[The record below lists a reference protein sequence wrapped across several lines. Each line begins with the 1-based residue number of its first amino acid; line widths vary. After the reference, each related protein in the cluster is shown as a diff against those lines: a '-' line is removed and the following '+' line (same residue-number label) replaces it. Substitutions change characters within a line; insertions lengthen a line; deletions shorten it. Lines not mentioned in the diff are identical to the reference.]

1 MKEIKA
7 YIRCERALKALD
19 ALGEAGMKHATLTH
33 LLAVGTEAESDQAE
47 MNIEFGRQV
56 NRMVKLEVVCLDKDE
71 LKTVELIRNAACTMR
86 PGDGIITVAN
96 VNRLIKIRTVA
107 ESAEAL

>member
-19 ALGEAGMKHATLTH
+19 ALGEAGMKHATFTH
-33 LLAVGTEAESDQAE
+33 ILAVGAEADCDQAE
-47 MNIEFGRQV
+47 MNIEFGCKA
-56 NRMVKLEVVCLDKDE
+56 NRMVKLEVICLDKDE
-71 LKTVELIRNAACTMR
+71 LKIVELIRKAACTMR

-96 VNRLIKIRTVA
+96 VNRLVKIRTAA
-107 ESAEAL
+107 ESVEAL

>member
-19 ALGEAGMKHATLTH
+19 ALGEAGIEHATLTH
-33 LLAVGTEAESDQAE
+33 VLAVGAEAEGNQAE
-47 MNIEFGRQV
+47 MNIEFGCRI
-56 NRMVKLEVVCLDKDE
+56 NRMVKLEVICLDKDE
-71 LKTVELIRNAACTMR
+71 LKIVELIRKAACTLQ

-96 VNRLIKIRTVA
+96 INRIVKVRTAAV
-107 ESAEAL
+107 SVDAL

>member
-19 ALGEAGMKHATLTH
+19 ALKESGIGHATLTH
-33 LLAVGTEAESDQAE
+33 VLAVGAEAECDQAE
-47 MNIEFGRQV
+47 LNIEFGCRV
-56 NRMVKLEVVCLDKDE
+56 NRMVKLEVICLDKDE
-71 LKTVELIRNAACTMR
+71 LKIIELIRKAACTLQ

-96 VNRLIKIRTVA
+96 VNRLVKVRTAAV
-107 ESAEAL
+107 SIDAL

>member
-7 YIRCERALKALD
+7 YIRCERALKVLD

-33 LLAVGTEAESDQAE
+33 VLAVGTEAQSDQAE
-47 MNIEFGRQV
+47 MNIEFGCQV

-71 LKTVELIRNAACTMR
+71 LKIVELIRKAACTLQ

-96 VNRLIKIRTVA
+96 VNRLIKIRAAA

>member
-19 ALGEAGMKHATLTH
+19 ALSEAGMKHATLTH
-33 LLAVGTEAESDQAE
+33 VHAVGGEAKSDQAE
-47 MNIEFGRQV
+47 MNIEFGCQV
-56 NRMVKLEVVCLDKDE
+56 NRMVKLEIICLDKDE
-71 LKTVELIRNAACTMR
+71 LETVELIRKAACTMR

>member
-7 YIRCERALKALD
+7 YIRVERAAKVQAALSKA
-19 ALGEAGMKHATLTH
+19 GISHMTLSH
-33 LLAVGTEAESDQAE
+33 VLAVGAHNDADPAKIS
-47 MNIEFGRQV
+47 IEFGCYV
-56 NRMVKLEVVCLDKDE
+56 NRRVKVELICLDKDE
-71 LKTVELIRNAACTMR
+71 AQTVELVRKAACTGQ

-96 VNRLIKIRTVA
+96 VNHLIKIRTAA